1 MGQVTPD
8 CEILANQLKPS
19 VSHINNDPTKGLQ
32 LVYSGGGQCLDYD
45 KMVQNPGAQP
55 QQR

>member
-8 CEILANQLKPS
+8 CEILANQQKPV

-32 LVYSGGGQCLDYD
+32 LIYSGGG
-45 KMVQNPGAQP
+45 
-55 QQR
+55 